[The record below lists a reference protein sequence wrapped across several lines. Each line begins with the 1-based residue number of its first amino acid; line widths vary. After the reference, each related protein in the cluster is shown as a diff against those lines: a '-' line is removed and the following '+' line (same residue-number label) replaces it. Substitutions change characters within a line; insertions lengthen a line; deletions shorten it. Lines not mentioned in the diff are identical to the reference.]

1 MTGDVPIQVPRD
13 RDGSFEPVVVPKRKR
28 DVSAIEDKVLAM
40 YAKGMSQRDIAET
53 IEDIYGFEI
62 SHDTVSEITDRVLE
76 QLDE

>member
-1 MTGDVPIQVPRD
+1 
-13 RDGSFEPVVVPKRKR
+13 
-28 DVSAIEDKVLAM
+28 M